1 LLNTP
6 PSSSLTQSKSLCSF
20 LVLSSF
26 SFQDQ
31 FHKKV
36 SFFSESSV
44 LEILKLSPLLKTI
57 MSSTSFTDLLGSSG
71 VDCYE
76 DDEDLRVSGSSFGG
90 YYPERTGSG
99 LPKFKTAQPP
109 PLPISQS
116 SHNFTFSDYLDSPL
130 LLSSSHSLISPTTG
144 TFPLQGFNGTT
155 NNHSDFPWQLQSQ
168 PSNASSAL
176 QETYGV
182 QDHEKKQE
190 MIPNE
195 IATQNNN
202 QSFGTERQIKIPA
215 YMVSRNSN
223 DGYGWRKYG
232 QKQVKKSENP
242 RSYFKCTYPDCV
254 SKKIVETASDGQITE
269 IIYKGGHNH
278 PKPEFTKRPSQS
290 SLPSSVN
297 GRRLFNPASVVSEPH
312 DQSENSSISFDY
324 SDLEQKSFKSEYGEI
339 DEEEEQP
346 EMKRMKREGEDE
358 GMSIEVSKGVKEPR
372 VVVQTISDIDVL
384 IDGFRWRKYGQK
396 VVKGNTNPRSY
407 YKCTF
412 QGCGV
417 KKQVERSAADE
428 RAVLTTYEGRHNH
441 DIPTALRRS

>member
-1 LLNTP
+1 
-6 PSSSLTQSKSLCSF
+6 
-20 LVLSSF
+20 
-26 SFQDQ
+26 
-31 FHKKV
+31 
-36 SFFSESSV
+36 
-44 LEILKLSPLLKTI
+44 
-57 MSSTSFTDLLGSSG
+57 MSSTSFTDLLSSSG

-76 DDEDLRVSGSSFGG
+76 KDEDLRVSGSVSLYQNGG
-90 YYPERTGSG
+90 FYQERTGSG

-116 SHNFTFSDYLDSPL
+116 SHHFAFSDLLESPL
-130 LLSSSHSLISPTTG
+130 LLSSSHTLISPTTG
-144 TFPLQGFNGTT
+144 AFPFQGFNG
-155 NNHSDFPWQLQSQ
+155 SDLPWQLQPQSQLQSQ

-182 QDHEKKQE
+182 QDLQKKQDL
-190 MIPNE
+190 
-195 IATQNNN
+195 IATQ
-202 QSFGTERQIKIPA
+202 SFGSDRQMKVPS

-242 RSYFKCTYPDCV
+242 RSYFKCTYPNCV
-254 SKKIVETASDGQITE
+254 SKKIVESASDGQITE

-278 PKPEFTKRPSQS
+278 PKPEYTKRPSGSVS
-290 SLPSSVN
+290 SSSN
-297 GRRLFNPASVVSEPH
+297 ARRMFNPSSVVSETH

-324 SDLEQKSFKSEYGEI
+324 SDLEQRSLKSEYGEV

-346 EMKRMKREGEDE
+346 EIKRLKREGEDE
-358 GMSIEVSKGVKEPR
+358 GMSVEISRGVKEPR

-407 YKCTF
+407 YKCTY

-417 KKQVERSAADE
+417 RKQVERSAEDE

>member
-1 LLNTP
+1 
-6 PSSSLTQSKSLCSF
+6 
-20 LVLSSF
+20 
-26 SFQDQ
+26 
-31 FHKKV
+31 
-36 SFFSESSV
+36 
-44 LEILKLSPLLKTI
+44 
-57 MSSTSFTDLLGSSG
+57 MSSTSFTDLLASTG

-116 SHNFTFSDYLDSPL
+116 SHNFTFSDFLDSPL

-144 TFPLQGFNGTT
+144 AFPFQGS
-155 NNHSDFPWQLQSQ
+155 NNHSEFPWQLQPQ
-168 PSNASSAL
+168 PQPLNTSSAL

-182 QDHEKKQE
+182 QDHQQKKQE
-190 MIPNE
+190 MIPRE

-202 QSFGTERQIKIPA
+202 QSFGSDRQVKVPS

-242 RSYFKCTYPDCV
+242 RSYFKCTYPNCV

-297 GRRLFNPASVVSEPH
+297 GRRLLNPASVVSEPH
-312 DQSENSSISFDY
+312 DQSENSSISFEY

-339 DEEEEQP
+339 EDEDEQLDI
-346 EMKRMKREGEDE
+346 KRMKREGEDE
-358 GMSIEVSKGVKEPR
+358 GMSIEVSRGVKEPR
-372 VVVQTISDIDVL
+372 VVVQTISDIDILV
-384 IDGFRWRKYGQK
+384 DGFRWRKYGQK

-407 YKCTF
+407 YKCTY

-417 KKQVERSAADE
+417 RKQVERSAADD

>member
-1 LLNTP
+1 
-6 PSSSLTQSKSLCSF
+6 
-20 LVLSSF
+20 
-26 SFQDQ
+26 
-31 FHKKV
+31 
-36 SFFSESSV
+36 
-44 LEILKLSPLLKTI
+44 
-57 MSSTSFTDLLGSSG
+57 MSSTSFTDLLASSG
-71 VDCYE
+71 VDFHE
-76 DDEDLRVSGSSFGG
+76 EDEDFLGG
-90 YYPERTGSG
+90 FYPDRNGSG

-116 SHNFTFSDYLDSPL
+116 FAFSDLLDSPL

-144 TFPLQGFNGTT
+144 AFPFQGFNGT
-155 NNHSDFPWQLQSQ
+155 NNHSDFPWHLQPQTQ

-176 QETYGV
+176 QETYVV
-182 QDHEKKQE
+182 QDLPKKKDPVPRE
-190 MIPNE
+190 F
-195 IATQNNN
+195 AA
-202 QSFGTERQIKIPA
+202 QSLGSDRQVKVPS

-242 RSYFKCTYPDCV
+242 RSYFKCTYPNCV

-278 PKPEFTKRPSQS
+278 PKPEFTRRPSGSTSIS
-290 SLPSSVN
+290 SSAN
-297 GRRLFNPASVVSEPH
+297 ARRVFNPSSVVSETH
-312 DQSENSSISFDY
+312 DQSESSSISFDY

-346 EMKRMKREGEDE
+346 EIKRLKREGEDE
-358 GMSIEVSKGVKEPR
+358 GMSVEVSRGVKEPK
-372 VVVQTISDIDVL
+372 VVVQTISEIDVL
-384 IDGFRWRKYGQK
+384 VDGFRWRKYGQK

-407 YKCTF
+407 YKCTY

-417 KKQVERSAADE
+417 RKQVERSAEDE

-441 DIPTALRRS
+441 DIPTAVRRS

>member
-1 LLNTP
+1 
-6 PSSSLTQSKSLCSF
+6 
-20 LVLSSF
+20 
-26 SFQDQ
+26 
-31 FHKKV
+31 
-36 SFFSESSV
+36 
-44 LEILKLSPLLKTI
+44 
-57 MSSTSFTDLLGSSG
+57 MSSTSFTDLLASSG
-71 VDCYE
+71 VDFHE
-76 DDEDLRVSGSSFGG
+76 EDEDFLGG
-90 YYPERTGSG
+90 FYPEITGLG

-116 SHNFTFSDYLDSPL
+116 FAFSDLPDSPL

-144 TFPLQGFNGTT
+144 AFPFQGFNGI
-155 NNHSDFPWQLQSQ
+155 NNHSDIPWQLQSQ
-168 PSNASSAL
+168 TQTSNASSAL
-176 QETYGV
+176 QETYVV
-182 QDHEKKQE
+182 QDLPKKKDPVSRE
-190 MIPNE
+190 FS
-195 IATQNNN
+195 AH
-202 QSFGTERQIKIPA
+202 SLGSDRQVKVPS

-242 RSYFKCTYPDCV
+242 RSYFKCTYPNCV

-278 PKPEFTKRPSQS
+278 PKPEFTKRPSGSTSISSSSS
-290 SLPSSVN
+290 SLAH
-297 GRRLFNPASVVSEPH
+297 GRRMFNPSSVVSETH
-312 DQSENSSISFDY
+312 DHSENSSISFDY
-324 SDLEQKSFKSEYGEI
+324 SDLERKGFKSEYGEI

-346 EMKRMKREGEDE
+346 VIQRLKREGEDE
-358 GMSIEVSKGVKEPR
+358 GMSVEVSRGVKEPK

-384 IDGFRWRKYGQK
+384 VDGFRWRKYGQK

-407 YKCTF
+407 YKCTY

-417 KKQVERSAADE
+417 RKQVERSAEDE

>member
-1 LLNTP
+1 
-6 PSSSLTQSKSLCSF
+6 
-20 LVLSSF
+20 
-26 SFQDQ
+26 
-31 FHKKV
+31 
-36 SFFSESSV
+36 
-44 LEILKLSPLLKTI
+44 
-57 MSSTSFTDLLGSSG
+57 MSSTSFTDLLESSG

-76 DDEDLRVSGSSFGG
+76 DDEDLRVSGSIFGG
-90 YYPERTGSG
+90 YYQERTGSG

-109 PLPISQS
+109 PLPISPS
-116 SHNFTFSDYLDSPL
+116 SHNFTFSDFLDSPL

-155 NNHSDFPWQLQSQ
+155 NNHSDHFPWQLQSQ

-182 QDHEKKQE
+182 QDHHKKQE
-190 MIPNE
+190 ITPHE

-202 QSFGTERQIKIPA
+202 QSFGSDRQIKIPA

-324 SDLEQKSFKSEYGEI
+324 SDLEQKSFKSEYGEV

-346 EMKRMKREGEDE
+346 EIKRMKREGEDE
-358 GMSIEVSKGVKEPR
+358 GMSIEVSRGVKEPR

-407 YKCTF
+407 YKCTY

-417 KKQVERSAADE
+417 RKQVERSAADE

>member
-1 LLNTP
+1 
-6 PSSSLTQSKSLCSF
+6 
-20 LVLSSF
+20 
-26 SFQDQ
+26 
-31 FHKKV
+31 
-36 SFFSESSV
+36 
-44 LEILKLSPLLKTI
+44 
-57 MSSTSFTDLLGSSG
+57 MSSTSFTGLLASSG
-71 VDCYE
+71 VDFHEEEEE
-76 DDEDLRVSGSSFGG
+76 DFLGG
-90 YYPERTGSG
+90 YYPETTVSG

-116 SHNFTFSDYLDSPL
+116 FAFSDLLDSPL

-144 TFPLQGFNGTT
+144 AFPFQGFNGT
-155 NNHSDFPWQLQSQ
+155 NNHSDIPWQLQPQTQ

-176 QETYGV
+176 QETYVV
-182 QDHEKKQE
+182 QDLHKKKDPVPRE
-190 MIPNE
+190 FV
-195 IATQNNN
+195 AAH
-202 QSFGTERQIKIPA
+202 SFGLDRQVKVPS

-242 RSYFKCTYPDCV
+242 RSYFKCTYPNCV

-269 IIYKGGHNH
+269 IIYKGAHNH
-278 PKPEFTKRPSQS
+278 PKPEFTRRPSGS
-290 SLPSSVN
+290 TSMPSSSAN
-297 GRRLFNPASVVSEPH
+297 ARRMFNPSSVVSETH

-346 EMKRMKREGEDE
+346 EIKRQKREGEDE
-358 GMSIEVSKGVKEPR
+358 GMSVEVSRGVKEPK

-384 IDGFRWRKYGQK
+384 VDGFRWRKYGQK

-407 YKCTF
+407 YKCTY

-417 KKQVERSAADE
+417 RKQVERSAEDE

-441 DIPTALRRS
+441 DTPTALRRS

>member
-1 LLNTP
+1 
-6 PSSSLTQSKSLCSF
+6 
-20 LVLSSF
+20 
-26 SFQDQ
+26 
-31 FHKKV
+31 
-36 SFFSESSV
+36 
-44 LEILKLSPLLKTI
+44 
-57 MSSTSFTDLLGSSG
+57 MSSTSFTDLLASSG

-76 DDEDLRVSGSSFGG
+76 KDEDFRVSGSVSLYQNGG
-90 YYPERTGSG
+90 FYPERTGSG

-116 SHNFTFSDYLDSPL
+116 SHHFAFSDFLESPL
-130 LLSSSHSLISPTTG
+130 LLSSSHTLISPTTG
-144 TFPLQGFNGTT
+144 AFPFQGFNGT
-155 NNHSDFPWQLQSQ
+155 NNHSDLPWPQSQLQSQ

-182 QDHEKKQE
+182 QDLQKKQDL
-190 MIPNE
+190 
-195 IATQNNN
+195 IARQTIQG
-202 QSFGTERQIKIPA
+202 FGSDRQMKVPS

-242 RSYFKCTYPDCV
+242 RSYFKCTYPNCV
-254 SKKIVETASDGQITE
+254 SKKIVESASDGQITE

-278 PKPEFTKRPSQS
+278 PKPEFTKRPPGSTSIS
-290 SLPSSVN
+290 SSSN
-297 GRRLFNPASVVSEPH
+297 ARRMFNPSSVVSEPH

-324 SDLEQKSFKSEYGEI
+324 SDLEQKSLKSEYGEV

-346 EMKRMKREGEDE
+346 EIKRLKREGEDE
-358 GMSIEVSKGVKEPR
+358 GMSVEISRGVKEPR

-407 YKCTF
+407 YKCTY

-417 KKQVERSAADE
+417 RKQVERSAEDE

>member
-1 LLNTP
+1 M
-6 PSSSLTQSKSLCSF
+6 S
-20 LVLSSF
+20 
-26 SFQDQ
+26 
-31 FHKKV
+31 
-36 SFFSESSV
+36 
-44 LEILKLSPLLKTI
+44 
-57 MSSTSFTDLLGSSG
+57 SSTSFTDLLASSG
-71 VDCYE
+71 VDYYE
-76 DDEDLRVSGSSFGG
+76 EDEDLRVDGF
-90 YYPERTGSG
+90 YQERTGSG

-116 SHNFTFSDYLDSPL
+116 SHNFTFSDFIDSPL

-144 TFPLQGFNGTT
+144 AFPFNGFNGIT
-155 NNHSDFPWQLQSQ
+155 NNHSDFPWQLQTQTQ
-168 PSNASSAL
+168 PPNAFSAL
-176 QETYGV
+176 QETYVV
-182 QDHEKKQE
+182 QDLQKKKQE
-190 MIPNE
+190 LIPHE
-195 IATQNNN
+195 ITTQNNN
-202 QSFGTERQIKIPA
+202 GQNKVPS

-242 RSYFKCTYPDCV
+242 RSYFKCTYPNCV

-290 SLPSSVN
+290 SSSVN
-297 GRRLFNPASVVSEPH
+297 ARRLFNPSSVVSEPH

-339 DEEEEQP
+339 DEEEDQP
-346 EMKRMKREGEDE
+346 EIKRMKREGEDE
-358 GMSIEVSKGVKEPR
+358 GMSVEVSRGVKEPR
-372 VVVQTISDIDVL
+372 VVVQTISDIDIL

-407 YKCTF
+407 YKCTY

-417 KKQVERSAADE
+417 RKQVERSAADE